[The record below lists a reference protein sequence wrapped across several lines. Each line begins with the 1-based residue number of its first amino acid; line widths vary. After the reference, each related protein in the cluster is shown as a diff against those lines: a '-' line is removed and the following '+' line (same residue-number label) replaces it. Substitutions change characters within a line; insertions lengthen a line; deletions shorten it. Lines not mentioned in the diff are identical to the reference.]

1 MDDRSRGVAVTAA
14 PRSVL
19 AVEDVSYR
27 YPRRRAPVLQD
38 FTWHCSVGERVLLL
52 GRNGAGKSTLFRL
65 LAGLARPTTGTVH
78 LTSTTRTTGADGARG
93 TSGGGPQATDPGP
106 GPVAGS
112 GGRGGGV
119 RGAVALMPQTIQPLG
134 RLLVREQVAY
144 AGWLAGQSHGLAR
157 QRTPDALARVDLT
170 EKADQRSSTLSGG
183 QLRRVGLAEVLIA
196 PAPFLLLDEPFAG
209 LDPVQQDRLKHIVAS
224 ITDRGLLVST
234 HQIDDVVD
242 VVDRVTVLEQGQ
254 VRADEPLSHLPTGG
268 ERQAYV
274 KDLFARSITDPRAD
288 DA

>member
-1 MDDRSRGVAVTAA
+1 MTVA

-27 YPRRRAPVLQD
+27 YSLRRAPVLQD

-78 LTSTTRTTGADGARG
+78 LTSTTRATGADAARG
-93 TSGGGPQATDPGP
+93 TSGGGLPETGPDPGP
-106 GPVAGS
+106 GSVVRS
-112 GGRGGGV
+112 GGRGGGA

-209 LDPVQQDRLKHIVAS
+209 LDPVQQDRLKRIVAS

-242 VVDRVTVLEQGQ
+242 VVDRVTVLDQGR